1 MPGKVETV
9 TAACLAKLEEIQ
21 FGGERLVPGKLGHIP
36 IGPNGK
42 PAKEAFGYF
51 VEWSQYGR
59 KFNVSQINAAQ
70 YSKVLFSFLRLMP
83 DGSLK
88 ITDEWASLQ
97 ASNGM
102 SLSADG
108 KANLFDYT
116 QPEKDRGI
124 MLALTYLKARHPHL
138 KTAFSVGGWT
148 LSGQFSS
155 VMANPQTRAAF
166 VKNALN
172 FANQYGFDGIDIDWE
187 YPVVGGNTDAAMAG
201 VNYVEV
207 NRGAANDVIN
217 FVQMLKELR
226 DAVNAEPTVNTRTK
240 TGKKE
245 ISTAVGLNPK
255 TIDALDYSQFLS
267 YIDTVNMMAYD
278 FNGGWSS
285 LASHNAPLY
294 NNQGSSALAKGG
306 DEQQPEFNDYDA
318 VLNIVWN
325 ASGRKGMRKSAGMTQ
340 AQREAILTSPMAQQV
355 LPKLILGVAYYGRSW
370 STSDAMPQT
379 TTYAPWFKGGASTAG
394 SFESGVWDTSD
405 VLYARDNKPSLMTA
419 KGRQVSS
426 AVTSARF
433 MGDAWDQFSC
443 ANLAWI
449 NVGGSTQLVSYN
461 DEDSLQHMGRFVA
474 DMGMAGT
481 MVWEMD
487 GDTHSEGS
495 YRLSRSVLYGLS
507 KQASNIDG
515 KALKPCV
522 KGGRE

>member
-1 MPGKVETV
+1 MVNLVQTCRNSTARAPLSQAGAQSGSFTHVFQTTTKLEVELCNGTNCVRSDALNVTVQGSNGSPASPSTPAQPAQPAANPAYPCAGTVPGKVETV

-36 IGPNGK
+36 VGPNGK

-379 TTYAPWFKGGASTAG
+379 TTYAPWFKGGLRRRVRLKAV
-394 SFESGVWDTSD
+394 SGTPRTSSMP
-405 VLYARDNKPSLMTA
+405 AT
-419 KGRQVSS
+419 
-426 AVTSARF
+426 TS
-433 MGDAWDQFSC
+433 
-443 ANLAWI
+443 
-449 NVGGSTQLVSYN
+449 
-461 DEDSLQHMGRFVA
+461 H
-474 DMGMAGT
+474 
-481 MVWEMD
+481 
-487 GDTHSEGS
+487 
-495 YRLSRSVLYGLS
+495 
-507 KQASNIDG
+507 
-515 KALKPCV
+515 P
-522 KGGRE
+522 